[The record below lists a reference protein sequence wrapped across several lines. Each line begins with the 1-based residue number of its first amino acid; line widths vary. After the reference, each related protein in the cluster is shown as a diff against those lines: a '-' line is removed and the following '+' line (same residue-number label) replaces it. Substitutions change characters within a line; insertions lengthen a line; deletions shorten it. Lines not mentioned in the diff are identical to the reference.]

1 LRASAPPQARPQA
14 DTRTNTAIVQASRQ
28 TRPLDKRAQ
37 TAFLPLLPGGPAT
50 ACYKTGSAKEP
61 YAIIPGVRQDSIAPH
76 SIGTGLAFAYS
87 FTLPAQRRSAK
98 IHRSVCPHRQARSPF
113 SGTHPMPSI
122 DQFIESFLTAVDF
135 QEAVEVT
142 PETELR
148 SLPEWDSLA
157 ALGVI
162 VMFDVDYGKTITGD
176 DLKNCSTI
184 TDLYKLLG

>member
-1 LRASAPPQARPQA
+1 
-14 DTRTNTAIVQASRQ
+14 
-28 TRPLDKRAQ
+28 
-37 TAFLPLLPGGPAT
+37 
-50 ACYKTGSAKEP
+50 
-61 YAIIPGVRQDSIAPH
+61 
-76 SIGTGLAFAYS
+76 
-87 FTLPAQRRSAK
+87 
-98 IHRSVCPHRQARSPF
+98 
-113 SGTHPMPSI
+113 MPSI

-184 TDLYKLLG
+184 TALYKLLGYTPWRCPLCSTSALRAWPVAFLSGWSPIWRTVHRRNARSEKGWYATSVSRPGACALNGNAFPTWPWLPPKNCSKICSGSAKRLMH